1 MPYIR
6 AAARWYYSAGA
17 TTLSH
22 DRFPAL
28 VCRGLMSSGI
38 ADRFVTDCIPRCQGS
53 CSDVVTASNQQ
64 QQQHNS
70 NSWAAPA
77 IMLEQLDI
85 THRKHLRRILK
96 IHWPKGTIS
105 NDELYKRCSTNKLS
119 DRVCKYR
126 WTMFGHVLRSDMTT
140 PAFLSLKFALSNTKK
155 SRKGRHQ
162 SNIFNLLIADL
173 KSRNISLKNVDE
185 LLELSKLAFCR
196 ASWRRLFSR
205 KF

>member
-64 QQQHNS
+64 QQQQHCDGL
-70 NSWAAPA
+70 W
-77 IMLEQLDI
+77 
-85 THRKHLRRILK
+85 
-96 IHWPKGTIS
+96 
-105 NDELYKRCSTNKLS
+105 
-119 DRVCKYR
+119 
-126 WTMFGHVLRSDMTT
+126 
-140 PAFLSLKFALSNTKK
+140 
-155 SRKGRHQ
+155 
-162 SNIFNLLIADL
+162 
-173 KSRNISLKNVDE
+173 
-185 LLELSKLAFCR
+185 
-196 ASWRRLFSR
+196 
-205 KF
+205 